1 VCGYAGVKLLAP
13 FLLGLLLAI
22 PPAQAS
28 VVAARQAR
36 AALGPGVWARV
47 LRVENNN
54 PRSQYPRTVYATVFE
69 FAGLLWFYTETD
81 GTQSFSLHR
90 GMLAGEKA
98 DFRPLL
104 RDIDPGFAAFEVLP
118 DSDPLFARSAEA
130 LPNGCFIESV
140 AALHA
145 SLERGERIQGAA
157 LLSYYIESGGRM
169 HGHTV
174 LAYETPA
181 GLRVVDS
188 AQSRRPMAVGAGSL
202 ASAPLKIARALNAG
216 GVVRANWV
224 PVPLAS
230 EVSGSD
236 FATAT
241 LPATRADGATGAAW
255 TDAVT
260 REQIMDRALPC
271 EGGIIWS
278 RAGLNPPR
286 FQSCAVTPFGDHWH
300 YPVRG

>member
-1 VCGYAGVKLLAP
+1 VLAARGVSDPTPALIAATRRQ
-13 FLLGLLLAI
+13 LGLSGPVVPRYWHWLERALHGDFGTSWQTGRPVMEEFAARLPATARLTLTAMLIATALALVLGLASAATAGTWIDSVLRTVTVLMVVTPGFLIGLFVLDILVVHLNLGRVVSDGSWSTVGWPAVTLAI
-22 PPAQAS
+22 G
-28 VVAARQAR
+28 AA
-36 AALGPGVWARV
+36 GFWARV

-188 AQSRRPMAVGAGSL
+188 AQSRL
-202 ASAPLKIARALNAG
+202 
-216 GVVRANWV
+216 
-224 PVPLAS
+224 
-230 EVSGSD
+230 
-236 FATAT
+236 
-241 LPATRADGATGAAW
+241 
-255 TDAVT
+255 
-260 REQIMDRALPC
+260 
-271 EGGIIWS
+271 
-278 RAGLNPPR
+278 
-286 FQSCAVTPFGDHWH
+286 
-300 YPVRG
+300 